1 MRRTPLSHTLRP
13 LVLFSSLA
21 ASILAAILASVL
33 LLTAPAR
40 AYPSH
45 PARPSDTT
53 GYAIVLTSRN
63 GTTFSYGS
71 DNPMMDATLTYPQG
85 SPAPDPRQF
94 FIVVEGQK
102 FADSVGPIGNTLH
115 VFARIPQFPPGQHTA
130 IATYYDAASQTTVQ
144 SNPIV
149 FTILR
154 AAPTMDCA
162 ASTFALPGQALTITM
177 SFENPP
183 IPVDFQDGTYSV
195 TFTGPTSLSFANLV
209 PNANDAVAVTA
220 PTPIGV
226 YKISCHFSGTT
237 TFAPNNAQNTITVS
251 KEHALGS
258 VQLYT
263 NPTTLAPHQSLTFY
277 VVLHAAPGLPTPTGT
292 ILIRLGPLYS
302 NSLPIRAD
310 GTVLITFQPVPSLDG
325 ATQVQISYF
334 GDPYYATA
342 YTTFPLTNPPV
353 PGSGSGGSPTSTPGA
368 SKQATPSTGTPA
380 ASPATTPGAGSVALS
395 STPPATTGATTPI
408 NNRTNNSGGSLP
420 MFLLLLLLTL
430 VLVGAGVG
438 GTRFLAQRRA
448 ARTRNS
454 TGS

>member
-1 MRRTPLSHTLRP
+1 MRRTPLSHTLRL

-21 ASILAAILASVL
+21 AGILAGILASVL

-40 AYPSH
+40 AYP
-45 PARPSDTT
+45 ADTT

-71 DNPMMDATLTYPQG
+71 DNPMMDATLTYPQ
-85 SPAPDPRQF
+85 SAPAPNPNQF

-144 SNPIV
+144 SNPLV

-154 AAPTMDCA
+154 AAPSMDCA
-162 ASTFALPGQALTITM
+162 AGAFALPGQALTVTM

-183 IPVDFQDGTYSV
+183 VPVDFQDGTYTI

-209 PNANDAVAVTA
+209 PNANDAVTVTA
-220 PTPIGV
+220 PTPVGV
-226 YKISCHFSGTT
+226 YKLSCHFSGTT
-237 TFAPNNAQNTITVS
+237 DFAPNNAQNTITVS

-258 VQLYT
+258 EQLYT

-292 ILIRLGPLYS
+292 ILIRLGPHYS

-310 GTVLITFQPVPSLDG
+310 GTVLITFQPVPSLGG

-342 YTTFPLTNPPV
+342 YTTFPLTNPPI
-353 PGSGSGGSPTSTPGA
+353 PGSGSGGGPASTPNPTH
-368 SKQATPSTGTPA
+368 QPTGTPA
-380 ASPATTPGAGSVALS
+380 ASPTTTPAGGSVALA
-395 STPPATTGATTPI
+395 STPPATTNATAPTHRP
-408 NNRTNNSGGSLP
+408 TSNSGIPLP
-420 MFLLLLLLTL
+420 VLLLLLTL
-430 VLVGAGVG
+430 TVLGAGAG
-438 GTRFLAQRRA
+438 GARFLLARR
-448 ARTRNS
+448 RTALTRTP